1 MYLDVLHLKSFYD
14 QPLGGLVRQTVGD
27 RVRLLWPTLDDRR
40 VLGIGYATPYLWRFL
55 GEAERVMACMPAA
68 QGVINWPPG
77 GRNLS
82 YLSEED
88 SLPLS
93 DSSVDNVLIV
103 HGLDMTSD
111 PQSMLR
117 EVWRILAPAGRLITI
132 TANRRGL
139 WSRTESSPF
148 GYGHPYTRSQIN
160 ALLTSC
166 DFQPGNSATLL
177 HVPPTN
183 RPLILRSNRAFERL
197 GSRFWPRFGGLVIV
211 EAQKQ
216 IPPRGLAVSAK
227 KRRPTGVFKP
237 AFAAGGNVGFNGEA
251 EKPLARQQD
260 SESTKASR

>member
-1 MYLDVLHLKSFYD
+1 MYLDVLHLKSFYE
-14 QPLGGLVRQTVGD
+14 QPLGGIVQQTVGD
-27 RVRLLWPTLDDRR
+27 RVRALWPTLVDRR

-55 GEAERVMACMPAA
+55 GEAERVIACMPAS
-68 QGVINWPPG
+68 QGVVNWPPG

-88 SLPLS
+88 SLPLTE
-93 DSSVDNVLIV
+93 SSVDNVLIV
-103 HGLDMTSD
+103 HGLDMASD
-111 PQSMLR
+111 PQSLLR
-117 EVWRILAPAGRLITI
+117 EVYRILAPAGRLITV

-139 WSRTESSPF
+139 WSRTETSPF
-148 GYGHPYTRSQIN
+148 GYGHPYSRSQMN

-166 DFQPGNSATLL
+166 DFQPANSATAL

-183 RPLILRSNRAFERL
+183 RPLILRSSRAFERL

-227 KRRPTGVFKP
+227 RRRPAGVFKP
-237 AFAAGGNVGFNGEA
+237 AFAPSGSVGFNGA
-251 EKPLARQQD
+251 TKRQPVRPQD
-260 SESTKASR
+260 